1 MRGNIKNAAALP
13 QGGHL
18 LSLVLSVL
26 ALGAV
31 CVVDFSLRWVQWCNV
46 SEHPFSE
53 AAANTLILLVSAFF
67 TALVSASMMRP
78 QHLWRVPLAYGVFFS
93 ALPTLL
99 FFQPYLTANALVVL
113 SMYNVMRIQDNPAT
127 EKVNVFFASFF
138 VVLSG
143 WFVPASVA
151 FLLPVYAGVLLFAPS
166 DVRSWIIPLVGAAT
180 SYMVLLTC
188 EVVFEGGDTFF
199 PELSRR
205 VFAMPYTEKVFTTE
219 GFYFYA
225 VALAVALFWAYLRY
239 WRFAAGEIVARK
251 KRFMAI
257 SAMMVSAAGIV
268 AVLPVYKYLAVFFA
282 LPFAV
287 ITTRFFAIVPSRRS
301 RAVMAWYLATVA
313 VLGLVFFR

>member
-1 MRGNIKNAAALP
+1 MRGDIKNTATLP

-26 ALGAV
+26 GLGAV
-31 CVVDFSLRWVQWCNV
+31 CVADFSLRWVQWCNV

-53 AAANTLILLVSAFF
+53 ASVNILILLVSAFF

-78 QHLWRVPLAYGVFFS
+78 QHLWRVPLAYGVFFA
-93 ALPTLL
+93 ALPTAL
-99 FFQPYLTANALVVL
+99 FFQPYLIANALVVL

-138 VVLSG
+138 VVISG

-151 FLLPVYAGVLLFAPS
+151 FLLPVYVGVLLFAPS

-180 SYMVLLTC
+180 SYILLLTC
-188 EVVFEGGDTFF
+188 EVVFQGSDTLF

-205 VFAMPYTEKVFTTE
+205 IFAMPYTEKVFTTQ

-225 VALAVALFWAYLRY
+225 VALGLAFLYAYLRY
-239 WRFAAGEIVARK
+239 WQFAAGEIVARK

-257 SAMMVSAAGIV
+257 SAMAVCAAAIV
-268 AVLPVYKYLAVFFA
+268 AVWPVYKYLAVFFA

-287 ITTRFFAIVPSRRS
+287 VTTRFFAIVLSRRA
-301 RAVMAWYLATVA
+301 RAVMAWYLATVG
-313 VLGLVFFR
+313 VLGLLFFR